1 MTSIFLV
8 MIAGALPASAKDA
21 VYWIQRAIVAGAIFT
36 LLGLFFR
43 YPLASRRP
51 EGLTEVFIYSFGLFL
66 ATWVTGVW
74 AGVFA
79 APLVPLL
86 TIGSW
91 IIERVRRD

>member
-8 MIAGALPASAKDA
+8 MIAGALPNSAKDA
-21 VYWIQRAIVAGAIFT
+21 VYWIQRAIVAGAILA

-43 YPLASRRP
+43 HPLASQRP

-66 ATWVTGVW
+66 AAWVTGVW
-74 AGVFA
+74 VGVFM